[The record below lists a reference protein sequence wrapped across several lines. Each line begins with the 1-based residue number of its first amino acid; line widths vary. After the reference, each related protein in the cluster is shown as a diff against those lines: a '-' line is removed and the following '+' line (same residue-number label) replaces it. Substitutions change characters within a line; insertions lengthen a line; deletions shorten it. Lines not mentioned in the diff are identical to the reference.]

1 MEKERI
7 KPYDYDPEAEYEE
20 YQREMQIQFQKDLEE
35 ANA

>member
-7 KPYDYDPEAEYEE
+7 KPYDPETEYEA
-20 YQREMQIQFQKDLEE
+20 YQQEMQIQFQKDLEE

>member
-7 KPYDYDPEAEYEE
+7 KPYDPEAEYEE
-20 YQREMQIQFQKDLEE
+20 YQQEMQIQFQKDLEE